1 MSEGE
6 FMKRALERYRN
17 LRVRSQVSMLVLSA
31 LLALAGLGGLH
42 IYADATLEAARQNQ
56 QAYETMAGLNAEL
69 EAQTL
74 QMRRS
79 EKDFLL
85 RRDDKYADKY
95 RTREKRALSVAGDL
109 SALAVAEPQRA
120 DLAAIARGIEAH
132 GRQFTLVSDLIRKQG
147 LTEKIGLRGSLRG
160 AVHKVETRLKA
171 LNDTELTVKMLMMRR
186 HEKDFMLRGA
196 AKYIDRVDAR
206 QREFLEILETRPYPA
221 EAKQEITALLDA
233 YVRDFK
239 AFSGNATTLQSE
251 IAKLSEIFAAMQPHR
266 KAVDEAAIKG
276 KSAAEARLQET
287 RQSTQLAMLIGGIV
301 IAAGLLALS
310 VMIVRGLTAPIGR
323 MMTAMTRLAEG
334 DTRSALDNLT
344 GNREINGMIAAVE
357 VFRQNAIARERL
369 EAEQKA
375 EQEAHERRAALIDT
389 LIGDFDA
396 QVADALGVV
405 SGTARDMQSMANSM
419 SEIAAA
425 TSSQSKSVAQ
435 AAEEASVNVQMVASA
450 SEELST
456 SVHEIT
462 RQVHESNTVAEKA
475 VEQTDQATIEVR
487 SLVEASERIGEIV
500 GIINDIAG
508 QTNLLALNA
517 TIEAARAGEAGKG
530 FAVVASEVKTLA
542 TQTAKATEEIAGQ
555 IGAIQNATGSAVTQI
570 DGIGGVVRR
579 VNDIAVAISATV
591 EQQGASTMEI
601 SRNVQEAA
609 GGIQDVT
616 ESITTV
622 SREAERTDS
631 TSAEVLDA
639 TNRLTRQADL
649 LGDQVKRFLEQVR
662 AA

>member
-1 MSEGE
+1 
-6 FMKRALERYRN
+6 MKRVLAGYRN
-17 LRVRSQVSMLVLSA
+17 LTIRSQISMLAASA
-31 LLALAGLGGLH
+31 LLALAGVVGLQS
-42 IYADATLEAARQNQ
+42 YTDMAVGSAQRNQEA
-56 QAYETMAGLNAEL
+56 YFTMALLNGEL

-85 RRDDKYADKY
+85 RRDGKYVEKY
-95 RTREKRALSVAGDL
+95 QAREEHALQVVGGLSEMAVAAPQREALS
-109 SALAVAEPQRA
+109 
-120 DLAAIARGIEAH
+120 AIAAGIEEHA
-132 GRQFTLVSDLIRKQG
+132 RQFMLVSDLIYSQG
-147 LTEKIGLRGSLRG
+147 LTEKEGLRGALRG
-160 AVHKVETRLKA
+160 AVHDVEESLKA

-196 AKYIDRVDAR
+196 AKYIDRVDTR

-266 KAVDEAAIKG
+266 KAVDEAAIMG
-276 KSAAEARLQET
+276 RNAAEARLQET

-301 IAAGLLALS
+301 IAAVLLALS
-310 VMIVRGLTAPIGR
+310 VMIVRGLTSPIGR

-334 DTRSALDNLT
+334 DTRSTLDNLT
-344 GNREINGMIAAVE
+344 GSREINGMIAAVE

-369 EAEQKA
+369 EAEHKA
-375 EQEAHERRAALIDT
+375 EQEARERRAALIDT

-405 SGTARDMQSMANSM
+405 SGAARDMQSMANSM
-419 SEIAAA
+419 SEIAAD
-425 TSSQSKSVAQ
+425 TSAQSKT
-435 AAEEASVNVQMVASA
+435 AAEAAEVASVNVQMVASA

-462 RQVHESNTVAEKA
+462 RQVHESNSVAENA
-475 VEQTDQATIEVR
+475 VEQTDNATLEVR

-500 GIINDIAG
+500 GMIHDIAG

-530 FAVVASEVKTLA
+530 FAVVASEVKSLA

-555 IGAIQNATGSAVTQI
+555 IGAIQNATGSAVTKI
-570 DGIGGVVRR
+570 DGIGGVVRQI
-579 VNDIAVAISATV
+579 NDIAVAISAAV

-616 ESITTV
+616 ESIATV
-622 SREAERTDS
+622 SREAERTDCS
-631 TSAEVLDA
+631 SAAVLDA

-649 LGDQVKRFLEQVR
+649 LGDQVKQFLEQVR